1 MMANHNP
8 FHECRNPQEEQKER
22 CRGLE
27 ARLHVHE
34 RRHSAELGRWRA
46 EADRADE
53 LAGKIGSAE
62 NERDAAIKRY
72 SKEHV
77 LIRGHTIRMS

>member
-1 MMANHNP
+1 MVCQVHCVCFCDGRP
-8 FHECRNPQEEQKER
+8 CLFRERPNPQAELTEK

-53 LAGKIGSAE
+53 LAGKIGTAE
-62 NERDAAIKRY
+62 NERDVAVK
-72 SKEHV
+72 K
-77 LIRGHTIRMS
+77 